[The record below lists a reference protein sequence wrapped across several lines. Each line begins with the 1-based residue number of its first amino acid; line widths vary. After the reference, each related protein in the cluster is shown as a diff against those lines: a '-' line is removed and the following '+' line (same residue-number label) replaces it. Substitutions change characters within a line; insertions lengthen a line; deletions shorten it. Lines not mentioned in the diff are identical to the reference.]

1 MSNALP
7 ARPSEE
13 PGAVVPHA
21 GICEGAPVNRRPYL
35 NRPTKMRPLLQKR
48 LLRVA
53 GFVLLPLFCLT
64 CLLTCSV
71 VNPMGLAFL
80 TSFEVVN
87 STHEDLVI
95 TPIGARGPD
104 GRRGTLPISSSSR
117 LYVMSSQRGEFPLP
131 AGSTL
136 SLTYDWDDVQ
146 FSEIVCR
153 RPDGSDLVLPTGLHP
168 TQGQY
173 RQPPTKRFEISDL
186 AALQPATELH
196 LAAVRSQGGRI
207 PFLYILAGL
216 GLLSPLCFWAAR
228 RIRVT
233 DSPPPLPA

>member
-1 MSNALP
+1 M
-7 ARPSEE
+7 RPS
-13 PGAVVPHA
+13 
-21 GICEGAPVNRRPYL
+21 
-35 NRPTKMRPLLQKR
+35 LQKR

-64 CLLTCSV
+64 CLFTCSV
-71 VNPMGLAFL
+71 VNPMGMAFL
-80 TSFEVVN
+80 TSFDVVN

-95 TPIGARGPD
+95 TPIGARGPE

-117 LYVMSSQRGEFPLP
+117 FYLMSSQRGEFPLP

-153 RPDGSDLVLPTGLHP
+153 RPDGSHFILPTGLHP

-173 RQPPTKRFEISDL
+173 RQPPTKRFEIADL
-186 AALQPATELH
+186 ASVQPATELH
-196 LAAVRSQGGRI
+196 LAAVRPQSGRI
-207 PFLYILAGL
+207 SIAYILAGL

-228 RIRVT
+228 RIRLT
-233 DSPPPLPA
+233 DAPPLPA

>member
-1 MSNALP
+1 
-7 ARPSEE
+7 
-13 PGAVVPHA
+13 
-21 GICEGAPVNRRPYL
+21 
-35 NRPTKMRPLLQKR
+35 MRPFLQKR

-53 GFVLLPLFCLT
+53 GFILLPLFCVT
-64 CLLTCSV
+64 CLFTCSL

-95 TPIGARGPD
+95 TPIGARGKD
-104 GRRGTLPISSSSR
+104 GTRGTLPISSSSR
-117 LYVMSSQRGEFPLP
+117 LYLMSTQRSGFPLP
-131 AGSTL
+131 AGSAL

-153 RPDGSDLVLPTGLHP
+153 RRDGSHLILPTGLHP
-168 TQGQY
+168 TKGQY

-186 AALQPATELH
+186 AALQPATEIH
-196 LAAVRSQGGRI
+196 LAAVRSQSGRI
-207 PFLYILAGL
+207 PFLYTIAGL

-228 RIRVT
+228 RIRLAAL
-233 DSPPPLPA
+233 PPPPPA

>member
-1 MSNALP
+1 
-7 ARPSEE
+7 
-13 PGAVVPHA
+13 
-21 GICEGAPVNRRPYL
+21 
-35 NRPTKMRPLLQKR
+35 MRPLIQKR
-48 LLRVA
+48 LLRIA

-64 CLLTCSV
+64 CLFTFSV

-95 TPIGARGPD
+95 TPIGARGAG
-104 GRRGTLPISSSSR
+104 GRRGTLPISGSSR
-117 LYVMSSQRGEFPLP
+117 LYVMSSQRSEFPLP
-131 AGSTL
+131 AGSAL
-136 SLTYDWDDVQ
+136 SFTYDWDDVQ

-153 RPDGSDLVLPTGLHP
+153 RVDGSYLILPTGLHP

-196 LAAVRSQGGRI
+196 LGAVRSESGRI
-207 PFLYILAGL
+207 PFLYILTGL
-216 GLLSPLCFWAAR
+216 GLLSPFCFWAAR

-233 DSPPPLPA
+233 DSPPPQPA

>member
-1 MSNALP
+1 ML
-7 ARPSEE
+7 
-13 PGAVVPHA
+13 
-21 GICEGAPVNRRPYL
+21 
-35 NRPTKMRPLLQKR
+35 RPLFWL
-48 LLRVA
+48 A
-53 GFVLLPLFCLT
+53 CLFAF
-64 CLLTCSV
+64 SM
-71 VNPMGLAFL
+71 VNPMALAFL

-104 GRRGTLPISSSSR
+104 GRRGALPISSSSQ
-117 LYVMSSQRGEFPLP
+117 LYVMSSQSGEFPLP

-136 SLTYDWDDVQ
+136 LLTYDWDDVQ

-153 RPDGSDLVLPTGLHP
+153 RPDGSHLVLPTGLHP

-186 AALQPATELH
+186 TALLPATELH
-196 LAAVRSQGGRI
+196 LAAVRSQRSRI
-207 PFLYILAGL
+207 RFLYILAGL
-216 GLLSPLCFWAAR
+216 GLLSPLCFWSAR
-228 RIRVT
+228 HIKDI

>member
-1 MSNALP
+1 M
-7 ARPSEE
+7 RPS
-13 PGAVVPHA
+13 
-21 GICEGAPVNRRPYL
+21 
-35 NRPTKMRPLLQKR
+35 LQKR
-48 LLRVA
+48 LLRVV
-53 GFVLLPLFCLT
+53 GFILLPLFCLT
-64 CLLTCSV
+64 CLLTFSV
-71 VNPMGLAFL
+71 VNPLGMAFL

-87 STHEDLVI
+87 STGEDLII
-95 TPIGARGPD
+95 TPIGARGAE
-104 GRRGTLPISSSSR
+104 GRRGTLPISSSSQFY
-117 LYVMSSQRGEFPLP
+117 LMSPQRGEFPLP

-153 RPDGSDLVLPTGLHP
+153 RRDGSYLVLPTGLHP

-196 LAAVRSQGGRI
+196 LAAVRSGSGRI
-207 PFLYILAGL
+207 PFLYVLAGL

-233 DSPPPLPA
+233 DSPPPPQPA

>member
-1 MSNALP
+1 
-7 ARPSEE
+7 
-13 PGAVVPHA
+13 
-21 GICEGAPVNRRPYL
+21 
-35 NRPTKMRPLLQKR
+35 MRPLLHQR
-48 LLRVA
+48 VLRVA

-64 CLLTCSV
+64 CLFTCSV

-104 GRRGTLPISSSSR
+104 GRRGTLPIVSSSR

-136 SLTYDWDDVQ
+136 SLAYDWDDVQ

-153 RPDGSDLVLPTGLHP
+153 RRDGSHFVLPTGLHP
-168 TQGQY
+168 TQDQY
-173 RQPPTKRFEISDL
+173 RQPPTKRFEVSDL

-196 LAAVRSQGGRI
+196 LAAVRSRSGRI
-207 PFLYILAGL
+207 PFLYVLAGL
-216 GLLSPLCFWAAR
+216 GLLSPLCFWVSR
-228 RIRVT
+228 RIRVA
-233 DSPPPLPA
+233 DSPPPQRV

>member
-1 MSNALP
+1 
-7 ARPSEE
+7 
-13 PGAVVPHA
+13 
-21 GICEGAPVNRRPYL
+21 
-35 NRPTKMRPLLQKR
+35 
-48 LLRVA
+48 
-53 GFVLLPLFCLT
+53 
-64 CLLTCSV
+64 
-71 VNPMGLAFL
+71 MGLAFL

-104 GRRGTLPISSSSR
+104 GRRGILPISSSSR
-117 LYVMSSQRGEFPLP
+117 LYVMSSQRGEFPLL
-131 AGSTL
+131 AGSKL

-153 RPDGSDLVLPTGLHP
+153 RLDGSHLVLPTGLHP

-173 RQPPTKRFEISDL
+173 RQPPSKRFEILDL

-196 LAAVRSQGGRI
+196 LAAVRSQSGKI

-228 RIRVT
+228 RIWFT
-233 DSPPPLPA
+233 DSPPPPQPA